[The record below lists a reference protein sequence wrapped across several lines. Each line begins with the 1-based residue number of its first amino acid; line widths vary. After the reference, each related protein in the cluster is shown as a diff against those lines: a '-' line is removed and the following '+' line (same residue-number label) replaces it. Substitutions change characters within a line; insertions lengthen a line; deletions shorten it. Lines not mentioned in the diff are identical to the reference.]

1 MITDNSRTS
10 FSPLPPRSV
19 QTAQSSS
26 MASPYPL
33 RSVEPYSSSLL
44 RPLLP
49 TVRVVLGVPGVIVL
63 DEKLLLVLGWERIL
77 CGRCG
82 EGRVA
87 LEERIADA
95 ELAPEP
101 VANGRTEGVSCE
113 SGSLDDVPEDILDVC
128 ARWAGYGC
136 DCETVE
142 DEDELGRN
150 DDDDELGSA
159 CPVAWAMA
167 ALIPDR
173 VNACLAH
180 SRPVSVAETGPVAVP
195 PAREAS
201 AYRSVNGTR
210 KQTRLQLLPG
220 SRSRYDRPSTGSTG
234 RRSAAT
240 RRLES

>member
-1 MITDNSRTS
+1 MLQKTS
-10 FSPLPPRSV
+10 GWLQTTAELLPSPPLSSV

-33 RSVEPYSSSLL
+33 RSVELYSSSLL

-63 DEKLLLVLGWERIL
+63 DEKLLLVLGWERML

-87 LEERIADA
+87 LEERIAEA
-95 ELAPEP
+95 EPPPEP

-113 SGSLDDVPEDILDVC
+113 SGSPDDVVSDDTFDVC

-142 DEDELGRN
+142 DEDELGR
-150 DDDDELGSA
+150 DDEDDELGSA
-159 CPVAWAMA
+159 ACPVA
-167 ALIPDR
+167 
-173 VNACLAH
+173 
-180 SRPVSVAETGPVAVP
+180 
-195 PAREAS
+195 
-201 AYRSVNGTR
+201 
-210 KQTRLQLLPG
+210 
-220 SRSRYDRPSTGSTG
+220 
-234 RRSAAT
+234 
-240 RRLES
+240 